1 MIEQT
6 IYTILAG
13 HAGVGAIA
21 GDRISPHQR
30 LQGTALPA
38 LVYQLEDLE
47 PIRGLAGTAG
57 LTAATLTVTAIATTY
72 AGARG
77 LAAAVISALNGATG
91 TYGST
96 VISSIHY
103 SQQTPLDAGIGEGE
117 EDLPYEVSTQYRIH
131 YAGL

>member
-1 MIEQT
+1 MIEQAV
-6 IYTILAG
+6 YTILSG
-13 HAGVGAIA
+13 NAGVDALC

-38 LVYQLEDLE
+38 LVYQIDDLE
-47 PIRGLAGTAG
+47 PIRGLSGTVG
-57 LTAATLTVTAIATTY
+57 LTAATLTVTSIDTTY

-77 LAAAVISALNGATG
+77 LAAAVIAALNGATG
-91 TYGST
+91 TYGTT
-96 VISSIHY
+96 VITSIHY

-131 YAGL
+131 YTGL